1 MTIEIPEKVRD
12 LLVRPVYASLGTT
25 RPDGAPQVNPMWFMW
40 DGEFIWFTH
49 TNYRQKFKNL
59 AHEPRVSI
67 SIYDPDNPYRY
78 IEVRGVLDHID
89 DDPKGEL
96 YSSLSERYG
105 NGPVVPPDAKDR
117 VAIAILPTGITGYA
131 LHRD

>member
-25 RPDGAPQVNPMWFMW
+25 RPDGAPQVNPMWFVW

-89 DDPKGEL
+89 DDPEGKL